1 MTDVAD
7 QIGNVT
13 RQRYEQLVTRAKE
26 LIAQVARAQFALG
39 DMALE
44 IEPMRSVGGSM
55 PNGTEDLFTV
65 T

>member
-1 MTDVAD
+1 MTGHVVAAGPDPGEAVVFMTDVAD
-7 QIGNVT
+7 RIGNVT

-44 IEPMRSVGGSM
+44 SSR
-55 PNGTEDLFTV
+55 
-65 T
+65 

>member
-7 QIGNVT
+7 RIGNVT
-13 RQRYEQLVTRAKE
+13 RQRYEQLVTQAKE

-44 IEPMRSVGGSM
+44 IERR
-55 PNGTEDLFTV
+55 
-65 T
+65 